1 MFCGHSMHITVI
13 GAGYVGL
20 VAVACLAETGTDVVC
35 GSAGETRVAW
45 G

>member
-1 MFCGHSMHITVI
+1 MSCGHSMHITVI
-13 GAGYVGL
+13 GAGYVGF
-20 VAVACLAETGTDVVC
+20 VAGACLAETGTDVVC